1 MMMEARTQ
9 RRSAGKRR
17 HKDEDGRQAGR
28 PDYIL
33 MFILMALLSAG
44 LIMVFSASPTLGMQ
58 LGDSLYYLKRH
69 VINLIIGAV
78 ALFVGFRI
86 DYHVLLKWAPFGLCA
101 AVLLLLVIFIPGIGR
116 SVGGAVR
123 WVDLSLLSFQPSE
136 IAKLIVVIYLAS
148 SFASSNGE
156 NLPKLL
162 FWALAPVLAIAYLV
176 LKQPDLGT
184 TLVIAATTFVML
196 YLAGLQA
203 KYLSVMIVAG
213 VCAFAALS
221 LTSAYRLRRMA
232 AFLNPWKDPL
242 NIGFHIV
249 QSLLAIG
256 SGGLLGLGLG
266 ASKQKFFYLPQQYTD
281 FIFSILCE
289 EMGFFGAAGVII
301 LFVMFIIR
309 GMRIARLA
317 RDEFGRLLA
326 GGIVSWIAVQALLN
340 LFVVTGMF
348 PVTGIPLP
356 FISFGGTALVVTLY
370 AVGVLLNI
378 STTLLPAGG
387 SFAAIERSTQ

>member
-1 MMMEARTQ
+1 MKDSQTQ
-9 RRSAGKRR
+9 NRSAGRQR
-17 HKDEDGRQAGR
+17 HKVEAGRTSAR

-33 MFILMALLSAG
+33 MFILMALLSVG
-44 LIMVFSASPTLGMQ
+44 LIMVFSASPTFGMK

-69 VINLIIGAV
+69 LINLIIGAA
-78 ALFVGFRI
+78 ALFMGLRV
-86 DYHVLLKWAPFGLCA
+86 DYHVLMKWAPFAMCA
-101 AVLLLLVIFIPGIGR
+101 AVMLLLIIFIPGIGR

-136 IAKLIVVIYLAS
+136 IAKIVVVIYLAS
-148 SFASSNGE
+148 AFASWSGE
-156 NLPKLL
+156 NMPKLL
-162 FWALAPVLAIAYLV
+162 FIALAPIFVIAYLV

-184 TLVIAATTFVML
+184 TLVISAITLIML
-196 YLAGLQA
+196 YLAGLPGR
-203 KYLSVMIVAG
+203 YLSVMVGAG
-213 VCAFAALS
+213 ICAFAALS
-221 LTSAYRLRRMA
+221 VTSPYRLKRMI

-242 NIGFHIV
+242 NIGFHTV

-266 ASKQKFFYLPQQYTD
+266 GSKQKFFYLPQHYTD

-348 PVTGIPLP
+348 PITGIPLP
-356 FISFGGTALVVTLY
+356 FISFGGTVLVVTLY

-378 STTLLPAGG
+378 STTLLPAAG
-387 SFAAIERSTQ
+387 SSAAIEGSAK